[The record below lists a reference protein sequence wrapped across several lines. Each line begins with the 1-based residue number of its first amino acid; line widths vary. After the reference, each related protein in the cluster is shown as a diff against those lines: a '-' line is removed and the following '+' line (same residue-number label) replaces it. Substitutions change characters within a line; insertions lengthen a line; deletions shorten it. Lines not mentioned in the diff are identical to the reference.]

1 MIVFKEDWY
10 KYKHAVV
17 DLTTKNRTFVDIAI
31 LFRDMGVEHWYFP
44 LALHNPLLLG
54 LSPYDDNLTSDQ
66 KIMMLREADVNP
78 WWYLRELATDPK
90 GGSSYEDK
98 AFRANRGNIAS
109 MWLLLAC
116 IDYIQI
122 QPRQTGKSFGNDTNT
137 NWLEYFCYKDTDMN
151 LITKDD
157 KTRISNINRL
167 KSIRDDW
174 PSFMCRNTKYDD
186 NNQSTTSCRM
196 LGNKL
201 FTHVSQSSEK
211 AANNMGRGLTS
222 PYLQID
228 EGPFIDHIQT
238 VITAASGGTNTARSI
253 AKRKGVPYATVITT
267 TAGNIED
274 RDGAYMYDIWQ
285 SATIWNEIFYDC
297 KNRDHLVS
305 MILANG
311 RSKTPI
317 VNLTLSHSQLGFSDE
332 WLYDSIQRARGSSSN
347 IDKDYFNRWGSSS
360 DNSILTKEVSDVIK
374 ASESDPKDLDISKDN
389 YIWKWYQVMNP
400 NVKHVLCVD
409 TSNAIGIDDIGNVL
423 ISSHDGGVVGAAAV
437 NDTNLHRYS
446 QWLAD
451 FMIKNENVIL
461 VIENMYNAQVIIDYL
476 LVVLPEAGIDPFR
489 RIYNTIINDK
499 ENNLKDYSLITNTN
513 AKRSQHIYDLHKDKF
528 GFKANSGTRKF
539 LYGTVLKNAAED
551 AGDKIRDRQLSNQ
564 ILCLKNKNGRIDH
577 GVGGH
582 DDMVIAWLLGHWFL
596 NYASNLYFYGIV
608 AKDVMVDRSVK
619 GKKQTSKDILETQL
633 QNTLKEKVDMLT
645 DRLEKTTH
653 HMEVMKIE
661 AQLESLKSK
670 LKENTLA
677 SDMTIEQII
686 QNAKDK
692 RNSRFNNAN
701 VDGRRYNSAKL
712 LMSSFG

>member
-1 MIVFKEDWY
+1 
-10 KYKHAVV
+10 
-17 DLTTKNRTFVDIAI
+17 
-31 LFRDMGVEHWYFP
+31 
-44 LALHNPLLLG
+44 
-54 LSPYDDNLTSDQ
+54 
-66 KIMMLREADVNP
+66 
-78 WWYLRELATDPK
+78 
-90 GGSSYEDK
+90 
-98 AFRANRGNIAS
+98 
-109 MWLLLAC
+109 
-116 IDYIQI
+116 
-122 QPRQTGKSFGNDTNT
+122 
-137 NWLEYFCYKDTDMN
+137 
-151 LITKDD
+151 
-157 KTRISNINRL
+157 
-167 KSIRDDW
+167 
-174 PSFMCRNTKYDD
+174 
-186 NNQSTTSCRM
+186 
-196 LGNKL
+196 
-201 FTHVSQSSEK
+201 
-211 AANNMGRGLTS
+211 
-222 PYLQID
+222 
-228 EGPFIDHIQT
+228 
-238 VITAASGGTNTARSI
+238 
-253 AKRKGVPYATVITT
+253 
-267 TAGNIED
+267 
-274 RDGAYMYDIWQ
+274 
-285 SATIWNEIFYDC
+285 
-297 KNRDHLVS
+297 
-305 MILANG
+305 
-311 RSKTPI
+311 
-317 VNLTLSHSQLGFSDE
+317 
-332 WLYDSIQRARGSSSN
+332 
-347 IDKDYFNRWGSSS
+347 
-360 DNSILTKEVSDVIK
+360 
-374 ASESDPKDLDISKDN
+374 
-389 YIWKWYQVMNP
+389 MNP

-451 FMIKNENVIL
+451 FIINNENVIL
-461 VIENMYNAQVIIDYL
+461 VIENMFNAQVIIDYL
-476 LVVLPEAGIDPFR
+476 LVVLPEAGIDPYK
-489 RIYNTIINDK
+489 RIYNTIVNDK
-499 ENNLKDYSLITNTN
+499 ENNVKDYSLISNTN

-528 GFKANSGTRKF
+528 GFKANAGTRKF

-551 AGDKIRDRQLSNQ
+551 AGDKVRDRQLTNQ

-701 VDGRRYNSAKL
+701 ADGRRYNSAKL